1 MGVTGQPPK
10 MKVFLSISSL
20 IVAASAQFL
29 APGLVRGAGQS
40 SHQSVSKP
48 FQGEV
53 RSNSQAKAFGSPIAS
68 VSSVDSVSNTAQAG
82 LAHNFGQGGVVGVH
96 AAPLLH
102 AAPLVAHAPVAHA
115 IATPAYGAAEVYP
128 DEVSPYTYN
137 YAVADDYSSSNFN
150 AAETSDGAGNAEGS
164 YSVNLPDGRTQRVN
178 YHSDPVSGYIAEV
191 TYDGTAVYPD
201 APAYVAP
208 ALVHAAPA
216 LVHAAHLVHAAPL
229 AHAAPL
235 IHAAPLVHGAP
246 FYRGAGQTSHQS
258 VSKPFQGEHRA
269 TTQSK
274 AFGASVATVA
284 DSPNAL
290 HGARH
295 AALIG

>member
-82 LAHNFGQGGVVGVH
+82 LAHHSGQGGVVGVH

-102 AAPLVAHAPVAHA
+102 AAPLVAHAPLIAHAPVAHD
-115 IATPAYGAAEVYP
+115 IATPAYGAAENYP
-128 DEVSPYTYN
+128 DEVSPYTYK

-178 YHSDPVSGYIAEV
+178 YHSDPVNGYIAEV

-201 APAYVAP
+201 APAYAAP

-216 LVHAAHLVHAAPL
+216 LVRAAPLVHAAP
-229 AHAAPL
+229 
-235 IHAAPLVHGAP
+235 VV
-246 FYRGAGQTSHQS
+246 R
-258 VSKPFQGEHRA
+258 
-269 TTQSK
+269 
-274 AFGASVATVA
+274 
-284 DSPNAL
+284 
-290 HGARH
+290 
-295 AALIG
+295 